1 MKPRVLIIED
11 EKDMREVVEEVIKD
25 EYEVIQAGTAEEGL
39 EAVKR
44 GGIDLI
50 LLDIRLPGM
59 SGMQFL
65 AELKKFDPQ
74 VEVIIVTAYPDIRN
88 AVEATKLG
96 AYDYIPKPFH
106 NDDLLHTLHRAYAN
120 LTNHREILRLRSIV
134 ENTLKKIKAK
144 EEKYTN
150 TISRARASGQSNFEL
165 EELWE
170 IVMTYKEELQM
181 VQDGF
186 EKREIILRQYSP
198 ISTRTKELSENS
210 GEERP

>member
-1 MKPRVLIIED
+1 MED

-25 EYEVIQAGTAEEGL
+25 EYEAAQAGSGEEGL
-39 EAVKR
+39 EVVKR

-50 LLDIRLPGM
+50 LLDLRLPGM
-59 SGMQFL
+59 NGMQFL
-65 AELKKFDPQ
+65 SEVKKFDPQ

-120 LTNHREILRLRSIV
+120 LSNHREILRLKSIV
-134 ENTLKKIKAK
+134 ENTLKKIKGK

-150 TISRARASGQSNFEL
+150 FILQARASGQSNFEL

-181 VQDGF
+181 VNDGF

-198 ISTRTKELSENS
+198 ISAHAKELSESS

>member
-1 MKPRVLIIED
+1 MED

-25 EYEVIQAGTAEEGL
+25 EYEPIQAESGETGL
-39 EAVKR
+39 EIVKR

-50 LLDIRLPGM
+50 LLDLRLPSM
-59 SGMQFL
+59 NGMQFL
-65 AELKKFDPQ
+65 SEVRKFDPQ

-120 LTNHREILRLRSIV
+120 LSNHREIMRLRSIV
-134 ENTLKKIKAK
+134 ENTLKKIKDK
-144 EEKYTN
+144 EEKYAN
-150 TISRARASGQSNFEL
+150 SISRARASGQSNFEL

-181 VQDGF
+181 VNDGF

-198 ISTRTKELSENS
+198 ISTHVKEISESS